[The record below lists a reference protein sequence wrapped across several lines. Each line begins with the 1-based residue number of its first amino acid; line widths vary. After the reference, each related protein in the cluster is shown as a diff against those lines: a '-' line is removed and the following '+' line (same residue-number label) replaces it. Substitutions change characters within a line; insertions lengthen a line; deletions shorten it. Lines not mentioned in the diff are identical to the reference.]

1 MAVTENQRQK
11 YDRIADEWLAK
22 ILKLQELGLECDDGD
37 FVPSVHYPPITQYPL
52 ETEETVFE
60 GYTPPADGRMDLYV
74 HFPFCKQHCTFC
86 HYPGL
91 TGPRPEEKEVYL
103 QHLEKEF
110 DLYLSRLGMDRLAP
124 RSILLGGGTPTYMEP
139 KQLDRFLSFLNR
151 RIDLDRVQQYNV
163 DLDPNS
169 LVGPEGM
176 ERIRIMK
183 DHGITRLTIGMQSLN
198 DSILKHMNR
207 PHNGRMAIESLENS
221 YKAGFKNNIEFIFGY
236 PGQTMD
242 NWLETIDQA
251 CQLPTDEIQ
260 MYRLKVLA
268 YGDFQGRIKNV
279 RDSHPNMVPDFPTT
293 MRMKLEAIE
302 LMRDYGFE
310 ENLRRVYT
318 RKKSN
323 ISWYAYNQC
332 CNLYDQIGIGLTA
345 FSSLRD
351 RFTLNTQSFEEYY
364 SLIDSG
370 HLGINR
376 GYIRSPEQQIRW
388 SIVLPLKNW
397 WMRKKRFEEI
407 NGVSFDKLFRKKVKR
422 LISYGLIKDEPDRVI
437 LTDLGK
443 LVADEVVEQFN
454 SVEYIPFP
462 RERYKEGPLNPYL
475 DNTTEDA
482 LGIVQ

>member
-1 MAVTENQRQK
+1 MAVTNEQK
-11 YDRIADEWLAK
+11 ERYAKIADEWLEK
-22 ILKLQELGLECDDGD
+22 LLWLQELGLECDDGD

-52 ETEETVFE
+52 HTQAEVFE
-60 GYTPPADGRMDLYV
+60 GYTTPEDGRTDLYV
-74 HFPFCKQHCTFC
+74 HFPFCQQHCTFC

-110 DLYLSRLGMDRLAP
+110 DLYLEQLGLEKLAP
-124 RSILLGGGTPTYMEP
+124 RAILLGGGTPTYMTP
-139 KQLDRFLSFLNR
+139 KQLDRFLTFLND

-169 LVGPEGM
+169 LVGEEGK
-176 ERIRIMK
+176 ERIQIMK
-183 DHGITRLTIGMQSLN
+183 DHAVTRLTIGVQSFN
-198 DSILKHMNR
+198 NEILKHMNR
-207 PHNGRMAIESLENS
+207 PHDARTAVESIENS
-221 YKAGFKNNIEFIFGY
+221 HAAGFKNNIEFIFGY
-236 PGQTMD
+236 PGQTID
-242 NWLETIDQA
+242 NWLETMDLA
-251 CQLPTDEIQ
+251 CQMPTDEIQ

-279 RDSHPNMVPDFPTT
+279 REKDPAVIPDFAAT

-302 LMRDYGFE
+302 LMRDYGFT

-318 RKKSN
+318 KKKSD

-351 RFTLNTQSFEEYY
+351 RFTLNTQNFKEYY
-364 SLIDSG
+364 DLIDSG

-397 WMRKKRFEEI
+397 WLRKNRFEEI
-407 NGVSFDKLFRKKVKR
+407 NGRSFDGLFKKKVAR
-422 LISYGLIKDEPDRVI
+422 LAGYGLIKDEPSRII
-437 LTDLGK
+437 LTELGK

-454 SVEYIPFP
+454 SNEYIPFP
-462 RERYKEGPLNPYL
+462 RNRYKEGPLNPYL

-482 LGIVQ
+482 LGLV